1 MIRTQIQ
8 LSEEQ
13 ARALRELAARDG
25 RSMAD
30 LVRESVDLLLRR
42 RRIHSPSQELLAE
55 RALAAAGRFRSESGD
70 LGRRHDD
77 LFADSV
83 ADWPSSSTPPR

>member
-42 RRIHSPSQELLAE
+42 RRIHSPSRELLVE
-55 RALAAAGRFRSESGD
+55 RALAAVGHFRSESGD

-77 LFADSV
+77 YFADSV
-83 ADWPSSSTPPR
+83 AEWPSSSTPPR

>member
-30 LVRESVDLLLRR
+30 LVRESVDLFLRR
-42 RRIHSPSQELLAE
+42 RRVRSTSRELLAE

-70 LGRRHDD
+70 LSRRHDD

-83 ADWPSSSTPPR
+83 VVWPSSSTPPR